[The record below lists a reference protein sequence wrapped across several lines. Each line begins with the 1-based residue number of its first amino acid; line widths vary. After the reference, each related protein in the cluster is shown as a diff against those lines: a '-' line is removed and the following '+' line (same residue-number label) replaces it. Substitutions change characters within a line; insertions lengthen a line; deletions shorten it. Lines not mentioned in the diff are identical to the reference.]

1 MASLHFLLR
10 PSSNPNPLAL
20 PSRSL
25 PVRCANERQA
35 LFSRI
40 APVYDNVIGF
50 DFSRK
55 QLSVASLRQHLLSKA
70 CYKNIEWIE
79 GDAIELPF
87 SDCSFDAITMGYGL
101 RNVFD
106 RCKAMQEMFR
116 VLKPG
121 SLSRMTL
128 FCSCESVEIRDLVKL
143 VLLFDKVLSTV
154 DKNWK

>member
-1 MASLHFLLR
+1 MIYFYHHFLDLCCG
-10 PSSNPNPLAL
+10 SGDLAFL
-20 PSRSL
+20 LS
-25 PVRCANERQA
+25 ERVG
-35 LFSRI
+35 S
-40 APVYDNVIGF
+40 DGKVIGF

-121 SLSRMTL
+121 QGYPSLISIKAL
-128 FCSCESVEIRDLVKL
+128 NH
-143 VLLFDKVLSTV
+143 LLHQLRYC
-154 DKNWK
+154 